1 MSRPAADPAA
11 YEAAL
16 LFVFAVDS
24 LLTCGTQ
31 YRGHIPTA
39 EFYDVDGNLLGDL
52 QQVVEAACR
61 DVLTI
66 PQTQP

>member
-11 YEAAL
+11 YEVAL
-16 LFVFAVDS
+16 LFVFAVDA

-52 QQVVEAACR
+52 QQVVEAASKNKLML
-61 DVLTI
+61 DK
-66 PQTQP
+66 

>member
-1 MSRPAADPAA
+1 MSRPEADSAA

-16 LFVFAVDS
+16 LFVFAVDA

-52 QQVVEAACR
+52 QQVVEAAR
-61 DVLTI
+61 QGTLKI
-66 PQTQP
+66 PQIQP